1 MRDFWG
7 LGSSTRSQAWGSGMG
22 APSPGLWATRE
33 FLAPGK
39 INHQKLSQRPLSE
52 SSWDP
57 PNCQQLPA
65 LDALHETTNKTG
77 TQTHPTA
84 HRLPKV
90 ILSSQ
95 APQNIPPDAVLTT
108 RKTRS
113 SLIHQNIGIS
123 PLHQEAYTTH
133 WTNLTHWG
141 QTSKITGTTNLSLQK
156 GDPKHN
162 KVSKMGRQRN
172 TQQKKEQGKNPPDQ
186 TNEEEISSL
195 PEKEF
200 RVIIVKMIQS
210 LGIEWKKRIK

>member
-95 APQNIPPDAVLTT
+95 APQNIPPDTAL
-108 RKTRS
+108 
-113 SLIHQNIGIS
+113 LIRGHKLSYTHQNAGTS
-123 PLHQEAYTTH
+123 LFHQKAYTSH
-133 WTNLTHWG
+133 WTNLTTRG
-141 QTSKITGTTNLSLQK
+141 REQKQEELQPCSLKK
-156 GDPKHN
+156 GDLKCC
-162 KVSKMGRQRN
+162 KLVKMRRQRN
-172 TQQKKEQGKNPPDQ
+172 VLQAKEQDKNPQDQ
-186 TNEEEISSL
+186 IN
-195 PEKEF
+195 
-200 RVIIVKMIQS
+200 
-210 LGIEWKKRIK
+210 